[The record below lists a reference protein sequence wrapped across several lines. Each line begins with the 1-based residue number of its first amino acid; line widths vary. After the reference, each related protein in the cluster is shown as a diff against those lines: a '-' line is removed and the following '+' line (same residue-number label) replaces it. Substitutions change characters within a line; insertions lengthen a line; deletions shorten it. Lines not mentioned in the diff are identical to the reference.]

1 MKMEKRVAEKYKNLS
16 KACSQYPEIVLVGV
30 EERGGYLKHNQ
41 NARVYVQPKKRAK
54 DGFIEKFCL

>member
-1 MKMEKRVAEKYKNLS
+1 MEKRIAEKYENLS
-16 KACSQYPEIVLVGV
+16 RACSRYPEIVLAGV

-41 NARVYVQPKKRAK
+41 NPKEYIQPKKRAK